1 MHTHIHLQCIHTHT
15 MYTHTMYIHTHIQC
29 IHKHMQRIHTHM
41 QCIHTHTHTMYTHTH
56 IQCTHTHIQ
65 RTHTCAELYADTNPH
80 TQEKKKSTKGIEA
93 VIVGARTRDFGV
105 EFWRGVQVVVVARQP
120 RRLQLLRL
128 STHKKKT
135 QQNTNKVCQPHC
147 LEILRLSK
155 KKKVSGV
162 GVC

>member
-1 MHTHIHLQCIHTHT
+1 MYTHTYMQCIHTYICNVYTHT
-15 MYTHTMYIHTHIQC
+15 YNVYTHTMCIHTHIQC
-29 IHKHMQRIHTHM
+29 IHTHMQRIHTHM

-80 TQEKKKSTKGIEA
+80 TQEKKRKKKSTKGIEA

-128 STHKKKT
+128 STHKK
-135 QQNTNKVCQPHC
+135 NTTKHKQS
-147 LEILRLSK
+147 LSAPL
-155 KKKVSGV
+155 S
-162 GVC
+162 